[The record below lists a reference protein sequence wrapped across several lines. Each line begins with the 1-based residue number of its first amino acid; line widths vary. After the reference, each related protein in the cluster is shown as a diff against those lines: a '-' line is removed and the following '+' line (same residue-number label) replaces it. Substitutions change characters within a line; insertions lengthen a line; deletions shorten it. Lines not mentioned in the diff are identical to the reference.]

1 MSQTINTVPTAGS
14 DFLEALQAFL
24 ENEDANRFGLYV
36 PYGLIVAGGIHGAIA
51 GLTAT
56 PSALVALPSGYYI
69 TETGSIT
76 YPDSSTIWV
85 IANKDTVGNL
95 GAYTR
100 VAGTHYLI
108 AAVGV
113 APTLPPQCVRLMKV
127 TTAAGAITTVQDLRN
142 FSAVQVAGINPFVRL
157 IGLEASGLD
166 YAIQEV
172 AGALI
177 IGVNTQTQDNP
188 LHTSRFR
195 LVPDSVSELV
205 LDAST
210 ITANRA
216 QVFPDKSGTFAMT
229 SDIAGSAFAAGTR
242 MLFDQ
247 AAAPTGWVR
256 DVTID
261 DKVVRIVGGARADGG
276 SWTVSGLTAA
286 GHAITI
292 AEMPAHTHAAPN
304 GAAFSTT
311 DPLAT
316 QVSGAGPGGVAA
328 TTDTTGS
335 GNQHT
340 HNVASD
346 ATWRP
351 LHRDVIVCQ
360 KS

>member
-1 MSQTINTVPTAGS
+1 MTQTINPIPVAGS
-14 DFLEALQAFL
+14 DFIEILQAFL
-24 ENEDANRFGLYV
+24 ANEDANRFGLYV
-36 PYGLIVAGGIHGAIA
+36 PYGLVVAGGIHGTIA

-76 YPDSSTIWV
+76 YPDNATIWV
-85 IANKDTVGNL
+85 IANKDTTGNL
-95 GAYTR
+95 GGYTR

-108 AAVGV
+108 AAIGT
-113 APTLPPQCVRLMKV
+113 APTLPTQCVRLMKV
-127 TTAAGAITTVQDLRN
+127 TTSGGAITVVQDLRN

-157 IGLEASGLD
+157 IGTEASAKD

-172 AGALI
+172 AGNLI
-177 IGVNTQTQDNP
+177 IGINTQTEDNP
-188 LHTSRFR
+188 LHTSRFK
-195 LVPDSVSELV
+195 LIPDSVSELS
-205 LDAST
+205 LDASG

-216 QVFPDKSGTFAMT
+216 LVFPNQSGTIALT
-229 SDIAGSAFAAGTR
+229 ADIGASAFAAGTR

-261 DKVVRIVGGARADGG
+261 DRVVRIVGGARADGG
-276 SWTVSGLTAA
+276 SWTVSGLTAS

-328 TTDTTGS
+328 TTDTTG
-335 GNQHT
+335 GGGQHT

-351 LHRDVIVCQ
+351 LHRDVIVCV